1 MIRFWRITALVSY
14 FGLFFLLLIWMVWLS
29 PPEHFPISMVL
40 IALIGP
46 LLLTLRGILHGR
58 SYAYMATSLLALFY
72 FIVGVF
78 NAAGQMNKPWL
89 AWLAILCSVLL
100 FLSTLAYVQCVK
112 QKTHR

>member
-1 MIRFWRITALVSY
+1 MIRFWRITALASY
-14 FGLFFLLLIWMVWLS
+14 VGLFCLLLVWMVWLS
-29 PPEHFPISMVL
+29 PPEHFPISIVL
-40 IALIGP
+40 ITLIGP

-58 SYAYMATSLLALFY
+58 PYAYMGTSLLALFY

-100 FLSTLAYVQCVK
+100 FLSTLAYVQCVQK
-112 QKTHR
+112 Q